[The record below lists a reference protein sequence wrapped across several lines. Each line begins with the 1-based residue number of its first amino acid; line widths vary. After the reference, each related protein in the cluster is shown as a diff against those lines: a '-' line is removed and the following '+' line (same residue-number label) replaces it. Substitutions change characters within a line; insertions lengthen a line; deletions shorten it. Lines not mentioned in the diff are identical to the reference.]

1 MNRKHV
7 GRDLA
12 GAVWLAVKI
21 AVILLL
27 MNSGRTFFVY
37 QNF

>member
-1 MNRKHV
+1 MNLKHW
-7 GRDLA
+7 GKDLA
-12 GAVWLAVKI
+12 GAAWLAVKI